1 MGRGGCRRGKATRQ
15 PASRG
20 GLILLL
26 EGNPTLMRMRELDV
40 LERIATAGNLQVVLG
55 EKGLAERI
63 MNLL

>member
-1 MGRGGCRRGKATRQ
+1 
-15 PASRG
+15 
-20 GLILLL
+20 
-26 EGNPTLMRMRELDV
+26 MRMRELDV